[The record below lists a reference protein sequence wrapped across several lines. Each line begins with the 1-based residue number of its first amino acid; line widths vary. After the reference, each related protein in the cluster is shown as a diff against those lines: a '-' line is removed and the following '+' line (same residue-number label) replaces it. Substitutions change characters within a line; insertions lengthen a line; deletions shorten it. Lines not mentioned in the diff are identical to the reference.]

1 MIHFAWPWAFILVP
15 LPYLV
20 YRLTPPALAAEEAA
34 LWVPQL
40 DPFTVARHQHGRRR
54 RSRFELLL
62 ALLCWLL
69 LIVACA
75 RPQWLG
81 EPLELPVSGRD
92 LQLAVDLSGSME
104 TEDFELHG
112 SQVDRLTALKSVAEP
127 FIEQRVGDRIGLILF
142 GEQAYVQAPLSF
154 DRQTVKRLLDEAA
167 IGLAGDRTAIGDAI
181 GLTLKRA
188 ENNEAQH
195 RVLILLTDGV
205 NNAGQLPPL
214 KAAELAAKQGLKI
227 YTIGIGADAM
237 EVKSFFFSQT
247 VNPSRDLDEKTLKA
261 IAETTGGRY
270 FRARDS
276 AELKQIYSLLDQLE
290 PVERE
295 HDVYRPISALFPWPL
310 GIALFGALLLV
321 LYQLLPTLRRSR

>member
-1 MIHFAWPWAFILVP
+1 MIHFVWPWAFALLP

-20 YRLTPPALAAEEAA
+20 YRLAPPALAAEEAA

-40 DPFTVARHQHGRRR
+40 DPFAVVRHQQGLRR

-69 LIVACA
+69 LVVACA

-92 LQLAVDLSGSME
+92 LQMAVDLSGSMQ

-112 SQVDRLTALKSVAEP
+112 SQVDRLTALKAVAEP

-142 GEQAYVQAPLSF
+142 GEQAYVQSPLSF
-154 DRQTVKRLLDEAA
+154 DRQTVTRLLNEAA
-167 IGLAGDRTAIGDAI
+167 IGLAGDNTAIGDAI
-181 GLTLKRA
+181 GLALKRA
-188 ENNEAQH
+188 TGKEAQH

-214 KAAELAAKQGLKI
+214 KAAELAAQQGLKI
-227 YTIGIGADAM
+227 YTIGIGANAM

-247 VNPSRDLDEKTLKA
+247 VNPSRDLDEKTLKT

-270 FRARDS
+270 FRAHDS
-276 AELKQIYSLLDQLE
+276 TELQEIYSLLDQLE

-295 HDVYRPISALFPWPL
+295 HDVYRPITALFPWPL
-310 GIALFGALLLV
+310 GMALTGALMLV
-321 LYQLLPTLRRSR
+321 LYQLLPSLRRNR